1 MMGETTERKSAMT
14 FQDNDLVRVKKTGEV
29 GRLTEI
35 NPTVPKPE
43 DEYWALVVTQF
54 RHVEID
60 SPDEIE
66 SYQRP
71 SIDATD
77 VAAAVSSAIHGGVG
91 DLSVSETSV
100 EGDKVT
106 VFAEFRGLPIS
117 FVLSISEV
125 EDELLT

>member
-1 MMGETTERKSAMT
+1 MT

-71 SIDATD
+71 SIDASD
-77 VAAAVSSAIHGGVG
+77 VAAAVSSAIHGGMG
-91 DLSVSETSV
+91 DLSMSETSV
-100 EGDKVT
+100 EGDKVS